1 MKAPLQHPVASH
13 PLSDE
18 EIVVRVQAGE
28 VALYE
33 VLMRRH
39 NQRMYRAVRGILRN
53 ESEIDDILQDAY
65 LSAFENLAGFAGRS
79 RFSTWL
85 VRIAINKALD
95 RIRRTSR
102 IVGLDGWP
110 EDEILAKI
118 PETQHFPNPEAES
131 GRRELSRLLEEAIDT
146 LPTSFRSAYL
156 LREVEGLSTRET
168 AECLGI
174 EVATVKTRIHRA
186 RARLREALEERV
198 GASAPDTF
206 NFGASRCDALVA
218 RVFERIS

>member
-1 MKAPLQHPVASH
+1 MNASLQHPVARH
-13 PLSDE
+13 PQSDE
-18 EIVVRVQAGE
+18 EIVARVQEGE
-28 VALYE
+28 IALYE

-39 NQRMYRAVRGILRN
+39 NQRLYRAVRGVLRN
-53 ESEIDDILQDAY
+53 ESDIEDILQDAY
-65 LSAFENLAGFAGRS
+65 LAAFEALGGFEGRS

-110 EDEILAKI
+110 EEEILERV
-118 PETQHFPNPEAES
+118 PEARRSPNPEAES

-146 LPTSFRSAYL
+146 LPAPFRSAYL

-174 EVATVKTRIHRA
+174 EPATVKTRIHRA
-186 RARLREALEERV
+186 RARLRESLEEMV

-206 NFGASRCDALVA
+206 NFGASRCDALVE
-218 RVFERIS
+218 RVFEQIS

>member
-1 MKAPLQHPVASH
+1 VNAPAPHPVATH

-18 EIVVRVQAGE
+18 EIVARVQAGE

-53 ESEIDDILQDAY
+53 ESDIDDILQDAY
-65 LSAFENLAGFAGRS
+65 LSAYEHLDGFAGRS

-110 EDEILAKI
+110 EEEILAKI
-118 PETQHFPNPEAES
+118 PEALHSPNPEAES
-131 GRRELSRLLEEAIDT
+131 GRREITRLLEDAIDT
-146 LPTSFRSAYL
+146 LPPAFRSVYL

-174 EVATVKTRIHRA
+174 EPATVKTRIHRA
-186 RARLREALEERV
+186 RGRLREALEERV
-198 GASAPDTF
+198 GASAPETF

-218 RVFERIS
+218 KIFAKIT